1 MNNYIEDLTT
11 IISDCSMENTYKMS
25 WSRALVEHAY
35 NYPHKKEIHFDRI
48 SELMFKYYWDQT
60 IFFNLEQG
68 PNHNKRPVIYQII
81 LNEIELFR
89 KQNGQIPKKFLGLK
103 YKFKKEIIDKIS
115 KKLTDDVS
123 YRFQYINKKRYNI
136 YQYKKGQSKKSLI
149 LNNPKLIKE
158 NHKILFQLINY
169 RWTQHLENLNPGIP
183 KIAQKVR
190 GVDRDEVPKRKSL
203 NKFKVFL
210 DKENPDHKCFLTGEP
225 IKDGELSIDH
235 IIPWSYMYS
244 DDLWNLVYVK
254 KSENSGWSNKIKN
267 QEIIN
272 KLIKRNSR
280 LLEIFETQNISNKE
294 VDLLRLATERGGD
307 QVKQFWIGSK
317 AQG

>member
-25 WSRALVEHAY
+25 WSRALVEHAC

-89 KQNGQIPKKFLGLK
+89 KQNGQIPKKFIGLK

-210 DKENPDHKCFLTGEP
+210 DKENPDHKCFLTEEP

-280 LLEIFETQNISNKE
+280 LLEIFETQNIFNKE